1 MFKYLA
7 LLLFA
12 VPAFAQTTQDP
23 NATVTAPTF
32 VIVPLTATYY
42 VTLLDAVKA
51 AGPTVATVTDGSH
64 VSLNSNGI
72 ALQWLYD
79 PQCSASNVNT
89 VTCSGS
95 VAQGNLV
102 LYVTAIPPQYATQT
116 NAQFQTTIAS
126 LINSYV
132 QPAKA
137 TANVVM
143 HSAKGVVTK
152 SVMVKASDI
161 KLAHHAM
168 LCTPIGTIC
177 LVDRLLLR

>member
-12 VPAFAQTTQDP
+12 VPAFGQTQPDGSIIQDP

-116 NAQFQTTIAS
+116 NAQFQTTLSS
-126 LINSYV
+126 LIQSYV
-132 QPAKA
+132 QPPMA
-137 TANVVM
+137 TANVVV
-143 HSAKGVVTK
+143 HTNKGPVTK
-152 SVMVKASDI
+152 SVIVKASDV
-161 KLAHHAM
+161 K
-168 LCTPIGTIC
+168 
-177 LVDRLLLR
+177 